1 MKRSALIATLA
12 IAALG
17 LSACDVNE
25 RDNGMVNSKIC
36 ADFKT
41 TNTAQSSAPPATA
54 ANDPAAPVE
63 ECLRRWAYSLAG
75 AHDSANIVGEAVVAA
90 CGSALTHWNQASLSQ
105 PSQLGP
111 GGPNSQGQGVSLL
124 TGRPTDPLAEHNAFV
139 HARALFYVVQARAG
153 RCAPPPVNNGVPV
166 GT

>member
-17 LSACDVNE
+17 LSACDE
-25 RDNGMVNSKIC
+25 RGREDGMVNSKIC

-41 TNTAQSSAPPATA
+41 TNTSQSSAPPATA

-90 CGSALTHWNQASLSQ
+90 CGSALTRWNQASLSQ
-105 PSQLGP
+105 PSQLGEN
-111 GGPNSQGQGVSLL
+111 GPQQGVSLT
-124 TGRPTDPLAEHNAFV
+124 TGQPTDPLAEHNAFV

-153 RCAPPPVNNGVPV
+153 RCAPPPVNNGAPV

>member
-1 MKRSALIATLA
+1 MKRGALITTLA

-17 LSACDVNE
+17 LSACDE
-25 RDNGMVNSKIC
+25 RGHDDGMVNSKIC

-41 TNTAQSSAPPATA
+41 TNAAQSSAPPAAA
-54 ANDPAAPVE
+54 ANDPAAPVD

-75 AHDSANIVGEAVVAA
+75 AHDSANVIGEAVVAA
-90 CGSALTHWNQASLSQ
+90 CGGALTRWNQGVLSQ
-105 PSQLGP
+105 PPAQGD
-111 GGPNSQGQGVSLL
+111 GQGQGQGVSLL
-124 TGRPTDPLAEHNAFV
+124 TGQPTDPLAEHNTFV
-139 HARALFYVVQARAG
+139 HARALFYVVEARAG